1 MTRIN
6 VSVSDKMKDWLGEQ
20 PQRNVSRLLQKPLQ
34 QEMAKESG
42 RHGNEVSMAGNKIA
56 SNDHFECGEVFS
68 YYLDEEDLESPRC
81 GRNHS
86 GENHG

>member
-6 VSVSDKMKDWLGEQ
+6 VTVSDKMKDWLGEQ

-42 RHGNEVSMAGNKIA
+42 RHGNEVSMTGNKIA
-56 SNDHFECGEVFS
+56 PNYHFECGEVFS
-68 YYLDEEDLESPRC
+68 YYLDEEDPESPRC